1 MIYRKG
7 DTEGSPEGRNDG
19 QEGIKSP
26 INPDTGQKK
35 EQSLPM
41 SGRAGDRE
49 EQSLSMSGITGEK

>member
-7 DTEGSPEGRNDG
+7 DTERSPEGRTDG
-19 QEGIKSP
+19 QEGINSP

-41 SGRAGDRE
+41 FGGAGERE
-49 EQSLSMSGITGEK
+49 